1 MKIPRSV
8 NGRDL
13 ANHLIRN
20 WRFIELRQRG
30 SHIILRSDVPVPH
43 TVSIPAH
50 KPLKAGTFR
59 DILSYIVSHKSVTI
73 SDLLRDL

>member
-1 MKIPRSV
+1 MKIPRNV

-20 WRFIELRQRG
+20 WHFLELRQSG
-30 SHIILRSDVPVPH
+30 SHIILRSEVPVPH

-50 KPLKAGTFR
+50 KPLKTGTFR
-59 DILSYIVSHKSVTI
+59 DILSYIASHKAVSI
-73 SDLLRDL
+73 PDLLEDL